1 MCKRIVS
8 CFFGFIKAAFL
19 GAGDFLRPAVWPAP
33 GYEGRTGE
41 GYEEGGGMR
50 TKLCIFGV
58 DVAKKKE
65 YNRATNQNLE
75 E

>member
-1 MCKRIVS
+1 MALTTKDGIASV
-8 CFFGFIKAAFL
+8 K
-19 GAGDFLRPAVWPAP
+19 DPAP

-65 YNRATNQNLE
+65 YNPEFAT
-75 E
+75 